1 MVTSID
7 KKTALVLIDLQKGIV
22 QFPVVKPINEVLT
35 KAAALVSAFRKAD
48 LPVVVVNVDPTK
60 SLLNNLRTD
69 AKARFTSF
77 PNEWYEI
84 TPEIKTT
91 ENDIFITK
99 NAWNAF
105 TNPNLDAELKTRGI
119 TGIVLA
125 GISTSIGVEGTAR
138 AASELGYNITFA
150 EDAMTDTNAD
160 AEEHSVKRI
169 FPRLGEV
176 GDTDKIIEA
185 LAAHSI

>member
-22 QFPVVKPINEVLT
+22 QFPVVNPINQILEN
-35 KAAALVSAFRKAD
+35 AAALVSAFRKAD
-48 LPVVVVNVDPTK
+48 LPIVVVNVDPTK
-60 SLLNNLRTD
+60 SLLNNLRTE
-69 AKARFTSF
+69 ANARFTSF
-77 PNEWYEI
+77 PDEWFEI
-84 TPEIKTT
+84 APEIETT

-105 TNPNLDAELKTRGI
+105 TNPNLDAELKKRDI

-138 AASELGYNITFA
+138 AASEHGYNITFA

-160 AEEHSVKRI
+160 AHEHSLKRI

-176 GDTDKIIEA
+176 DDTDKIIKA
-185 LAAHSI
+185 LKG

>member
-1 MVTSID
+1 MVTSLD

-22 QFPVVKPINEVLT
+22 QFPVVKPANEILA
-35 KAAALVSAFRKAD
+35 KAAALVSAFRKAN

-60 SLLNNLRTD
+60 SLLNNMRTD
-69 AKARFTSF
+69 ANAKFTSF
-77 PNEWYEI
+77 PDEWFEI
-84 TPEIKTT
+84 TPEIETI
-91 ENDIFITK
+91 EDDIFITK

-105 TNPNLDAELKTRGI
+105 TNPNLDIELKKRGI
-119 TGIVLA
+119 TGIILA

-150 EDAMTDTNAD
+150 QDATTDTNAD
-160 AEEHSVKRI
+160 AYEHSVKLI

-176 GDTDKIIEA
+176 DDTDRIIEV
-185 LAAHSI
+185 LAAI